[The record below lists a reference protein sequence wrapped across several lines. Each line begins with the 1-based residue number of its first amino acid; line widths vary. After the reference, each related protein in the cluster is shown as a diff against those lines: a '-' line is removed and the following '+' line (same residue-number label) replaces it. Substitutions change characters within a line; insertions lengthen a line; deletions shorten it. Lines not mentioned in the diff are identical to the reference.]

1 MFCAFSDVL
10 LAFTCAGAIGSLW
23 HIWLGLNIFIS
34 TPYFA
39 LCLHSDATKEYL
51 LNSLITACLDF

>member
-10 LAFTCAGAIGSLW
+10 FAFTCARAIGNLW
-23 HIWLGLNIFIS
+23 NIWLGLNIFIP

-39 LCLHSDATKEYL
+39 LCLSSDATKECL
-51 LNSLITACLDF
+51 LNSLVTACLDF